1 MKPPPKP
8 RRGRPP
14 LVPGRRRGARQL
26 KATVTDEEHARAVAF
41 AAKTGVSVDALIRL
55 RLADVLRGK

>member
-1 MKPPPKP
+1 MPKKP

-26 KATVTDEEHARAVAF
+26 KATVTDEEHARITRDAA
-41 AAKTGVSVDALIRL
+41 AAKLSIDAYVRRALGL
-55 RLADVLRGK
+55 